1 MTVMKNIIVPAEQ
14 YDFTGDSRILIPFIE
29 FEKIGFMDKVGTVVV
44 KPEYTAYH
52 GEFDTEDSLVIVA
65 LNHLHGYERKT
76 SAPAVY
82 CRPKYGLLNSKGE
95 LVVEIKYLLMSAPK
109 GGSRLY
115 AVQNM
120 DYQYGAIDEHGNE
133 VIPFGK
139 YSFLD
144 TFYKGHSR
152 VKIYDKEAQKDR
164 WGIIDEKDQV
174 IEPLIH
180 DRISNFVD
188 KEDVWFEEY
197 GNGKSKRWEDVDL

>member
-1 MTVMKNIIVPAEQ
+1 MRNIIVPAEQ
-14 YDFTGDSRILIPFIE
+14 YDITADSRVLIPFILY
-29 FEKIGFMDKVGTVVV
+29 EKIGFMDKIGNVVV
-44 KPEYTAYH
+44 EPKYIAYH
-52 GEFDTEDSLVIVA
+52 GEFDTKDSLVIVA
-65 LNHLHGYERKT
+65 LNHLHGYERKS

-82 CRPKYGLLNSKGE
+82 CRPKYGLMNSKGE
-95 LVVEIKYLLMSAPK
+95 LVVEIKYLLMSAPR

-120 DYQYGAIDEHGNE
+120 DYKYGAIDEHGNE

-144 TFYKGHSR
+144 TFYKGRSR

-164 WGIIDEKDQV
+164 WGIIDEDGQIV
-174 IEPLIH
+174 EPLIH

-188 KEDVWFEEY
+188 KDDVWFEEF
-197 GNGKSKRWEDVDL
+197 GDRKPRIEGVDL